1 MDRQTTMTTPAIEL
15 TNVSYSYA
23 RSKKYALKDLN
34 LRVEQGEFLAVMGEN
49 GAGKSTFCQIL
60 NGILPNS
67 MGGRLKGKV
76 LIQGLNT
83 VETPISQLAT
93 KVAIVLEDPETQ
105 FFTSCVRSEIAFG
118 PENLCVPVDEIL
130 ERIKW
135 ALDVVRL
142 SGFED
147 RLPTALSGGQKQ
159 RLAIAAGIAMR
170 PSILVLDEATSQL
183 DPVGV
188 KEVLSVVKELN
199 EKYGMTIV
207 MATDHSEEVA
217 RVASHVVVIDSGKLV
232 DEGTPR
238 QIFANL
244 DLFDKYMIRS
254 PQVSQMGAQMVKA
267 GIKLPVFPLSVE
279 EGCQDLV
286 ELLGKKPAP
295 NLTVEKSQNDGQPA
309 EQTEPVITVDH
320 LDFVYQPMN
329 VHAVQDVNF
338 VVHRG
343 EFVALIG
350 QNGSGK
356 TTVLKNL
363 LGLLKPTSGKVIIAG
378 LDTKEAS
385 VADLARHV
393 GFVLQNPDQQLFAET
408 VREEVSYGPKN
419 LGLDAATIK
428 ERVAWALKEVGLEGR
443 EEDFPPALPKGDRAK
458 VVIASALA
466 LDPEV
471 IVLDEPTTGQDYRGC
486 HQIMQIADSLHRE
499 GRTVVFVTHHM
510 ALVAEYAKRVIVMTG
525 GKVLMDGKTEDVFS
539 KPDVVREA
547 YIIPPQITE
556 LGQALPASLGLPC
569 TPLSV
574 AQMVEP
580 ILARLDIVQTGKEQ
594 QAA

>member
-1 MDRQTTMTTPAIEL
+1 
-15 TNVSYSYA
+15 
-23 RSKKYALKDLN
+23 
-34 LRVEQGEFLAVMGEN
+34 
-49 GAGKSTFCQIL
+49 
-60 NGILPNS
+60 
-67 MGGRLKGKV
+67 
-76 LIQGLNT
+76 
-83 VETPISQLAT
+83 
-93 KVAIVLEDPETQ
+93 
-105 FFTSCVRSEIAFG
+105 
-118 PENLCVPVDEIL
+118 
-130 ERIKW
+130 
-135 ALDVVRL
+135 
-142 SGFED
+142 
-147 RLPTALSGGQKQ
+147 
-159 RLAIAAGIAMR
+159 
-170 PSILVLDEATSQL
+170 
-183 DPVGV
+183 
-188 KEVLSVVKELN
+188 
-199 EKYGMTIV
+199 
-207 MATDHSEEVA
+207 VA
-217 RVASHVVVIDSGKLV
+217 RVASHVVVIDAGKLV

-286 ELLGKKPAP
+286 ELLGKKPASK
-295 NLTVEKSQNDGQPA
+295 LTLEKSQNNELPA
-309 EQTEPVITVDH
+309 EPTEPVITVDH

-338 VVHRG
+338 VIHRG

-378 LDTKEAS
+378 LDTKEVS

-419 LGLDAATIK
+419 LGLDAETIK
-428 ERVAWALKEVGLEGR
+428 ERVIWALKEVGLEGK

-486 HQIMQIADSLHRE
+486 HQIMQIADSLHRQ

-525 GKVLMDGKTEDVFS
+525 GKVLMDGNTEDVFS

-556 LGQALPASLGLPC
+556 LGQALPAELGLPC

-574 AQMVEP
+574 KQMVEP
-580 ILARLDIVQTGKEQ
+580 ILARLDSIHTGLEN

>member
-1 MDRQTTMTTPAIEL
+1 M
-15 TNVSYSYA
+15 
-23 RSKKYALKDLN
+23 
-34 LRVEQGEFLAVMGEN
+34 
-49 GAGKSTFCQIL
+49 
-60 NGILPNS
+60 
-67 MGGRLKGKV
+67 
-76 LIQGLNT
+76 LIHGLNT
-83 VETPISQLAT
+83 VETTITQLAT

-105 FFTSCVRSEIAFG
+105 FFTSCVKSEIAFG
-118 PENLCVPVDEIL
+118 PENLCVPVEEIL
-130 ERIKW
+130 ERIRW
-135 ALDVVRL
+135 ALEVVRL

-147 RLPTALSGGQKQ
+147 RMPTALSGGQKQ

-217 RVASHVVVIDSGKLV
+217 RVASHVLVIDAGQRV
-232 DEGTPR
+232 AEGTPR
-238 QIFANL
+238 EIFA
-244 DLFDKYMIRS
+244 DISLFDKYMIRS
-254 PQVSQMGAQMVKA
+254 PQVSQMGAQLVKS

-279 EGCQDLV
+279 EAREDLV
-286 ELLGKKPAP
+286 EMLAGKPA
-295 NLTVEKSQNDGQPA
+295 LKTTIKEKISSEQAVP
-309 EQTEPVITVDH
+309 QTEPVITVDH
-320 LDFVYQPMN
+320 LDYVYQPLN
-329 VHAVQDVNF
+329 VHAVKDVNF
-338 VVHRG
+338 VIHRG

-363 LGLLKPTSGKVIIAG
+363 LGLLKPTSGKVTIAG
-378 LDTKEAS
+378 LDTKDVA

-408 VREEVSYGPKN
+408 VEEEVSYGPHN

-428 ERVAWALKEVGLEGR
+428 ERVAWALKEVGLEDKLQ
-443 EEDFPPALPKGDRAK
+443 DFPPALPKGDRAK

-466 LDPEV
+466 MDPEV

-486 HQIMQIADSLHRE
+486 HQIMQIADSLHRQ

-510 ALVAEYAKRVIVMTG
+510 ALVAEYAQRVIVMTG

-539 KPDVVREA
+539 HPEVVREA

-556 LGQALPASLGLPC
+556 LGQALPAELGLPC
-569 TPLSV
+569 NPLSV
-574 AQMVEP
+574 KQMVEP
-580 ILARLDIVQTGKEQ
+580 ILARLDGIHTELEN

>member
-1 MDRQTTMTTPAIEL
+1 
-15 TNVSYSYA
+15 
-23 RSKKYALKDLN
+23 
-34 LRVEQGEFLAVMGEN
+34 
-49 GAGKSTFCQIL
+49 
-60 NGILPNS
+60 
-67 MGGRLKGKV
+67 
-76 LIQGLNT
+76 
-83 VETPISQLAT
+83 
-93 KVAIVLEDPETQ
+93 
-105 FFTSCVRSEIAFG
+105 
-118 PENLCVPVDEIL
+118 
-130 ERIKW
+130 
-135 ALDVVRL
+135 
-142 SGFED
+142 
-147 RLPTALSGGQKQ
+147 
-159 RLAIAAGIAMR
+159 
-170 PSILVLDEATSQL
+170 
-183 DPVGV
+183 
-188 KEVLSVVKELN
+188 
-199 EKYGMTIV
+199 
-207 MATDHSEEVA
+207 
-217 RVASHVVVIDSGKLV
+217 
-232 DEGTPR
+232 
-238 QIFANL
+238 
-244 DLFDKYMIRS
+244 
-254 PQVSQMGAQMVKA
+254 
-267 GIKLPVFPLSVE
+267 
-279 EGCQDLV
+279 
-286 ELLGKKPAP
+286 
-295 NLTVEKSQNDGQPA
+295 
-309 EQTEPVITVDH
+309 
-320 LDFVYQPMN
+320 MN

-378 LDTKEAS
+378 LDTKEVS